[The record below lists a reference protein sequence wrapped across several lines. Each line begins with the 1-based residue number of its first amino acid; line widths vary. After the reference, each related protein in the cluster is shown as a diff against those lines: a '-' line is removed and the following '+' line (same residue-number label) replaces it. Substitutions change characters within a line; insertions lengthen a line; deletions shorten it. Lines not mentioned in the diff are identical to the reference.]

1 MGVSIDGLLT
11 KSQVGGWSGLFSIS
25 SDSTAFGESPELL
38 NGVLRANSIGLPVLA
53 LSKLTD
59 SSGRGDGDEER
70 GGEGSQLEHG
80 GVGGMGC

>member
-1 MGVSIDGLLT
+1 MAS

-25 SDSTAFGESPELL
+25 SNSKAFGDPMLL

-59 SSGRGDGDEER
+59 SSGRGHGDEER

-80 GVGGMGC
+80 GVSGMGCQ